1 MAIIDSADHIPSALM
16 GLMNVEKEMIW
27 YCDLVEKAGDAEI
40 ISKKTTQ
47 HDTLGRKS
55 GSVN

>member
-1 MAIIDSADHIPSALM
+1 M

-40 ISKKTTQ
+40 ISKKQPSTTPWAARA
-47 HDTLGRKS
+47 DL
-55 GSVN
+55 